1 VERLLMD
8 FKERILTAMEHQE
21 PDRVP
26 VMGLVMDPATS
37 NQVLGKQPAD
47 IGGLLNDPSMR
58 GQVKD
63 IINLSW
69 NDIMYSNFA
78 DALEASIKL
87 GFDANWTVYT
97 SMEVVEDPQCKTG
110 LAWHDAFGRLWEMTT
125 DDKGNMLL
133 NYICGLLT
141 TEDKWE
147 AWVENK
153 RPSFDMMIQNVAG
166 YHRKLVDNYGDRI
179 YPIGYAAPGIFENS
193 WQPIGFVNFSRF
205 VYQKPNFVERVIA
218 FHTDLYLRYLD
229 AVMQSGVEV
238 VMGGDDLGQKTG
250 PMMRP
255 ELIEKLLGE
264 SYRRVSETVHK
275 KGRKLVWHSCG
286 NIYSLLEK
294 FVEWGFDGII
304 TMEPTAGMEL
314 GRVREQVG
322 HKLVLVGNLDVSYL
336 LVRGS
341 REEVEAAVK
350 KAIRDAARG
359 GGYIL
364 SASHSHSSVDP
375 KRLEWMVDAAHRYGK
390 YPISI

>member
-1 VERLLMD
+1 MD
-8 FKERILTAMEHQE
+8 FKERILTAVNHEE

-37 NQVLGKQPAD
+37 NQVLGKEPAD
-47 IGGLLNDPSMR
+47 MGSLLSDPNMKS
-58 GQVKD
+58 QVKD

-69 NDIMYSNFA
+69 NDIIYGNFA
-78 DALEASIKL
+78 DALEASVKL

-97 SMEVVEDPQCKTG
+97 LMEVVEDPESKTG

-133 NYICGLLT
+133 NYIRGLLT
-141 TEDKWE
+141 TEEKWE
-147 AWVENK
+147 AWVESK
-153 RPSFDMMIQNVAG
+153 GPVFDAMIQNVAD
-166 YHRKLVDNYGDRI
+166 YHKKLVDNYGDRI
-179 YPIGYAAPGIFENS
+179 YPIGYAAPGVFENT
-193 WQPIGFVNFSRF
+193 WQPIGFAEFTRF
-205 VYQKPNFVERVIA
+205 IYQKPKFLERVIT
-218 FHTDLYLRYLD
+218 FHTDLYLKYLD

-238 VMGGDDLGQKTG
+238 VLGGDDLGQKTG

-255 ELIEKLLGE
+255 ELIDELFGE
-264 SYRRVSETVHK
+264 SYRRVSEAVHK
-275 KGRKLVWHSCG
+275 KGRKLIWHSCG
-286 NIYSLLEK
+286 NIYALLDK
-294 FVEWGFDGII
+294 FVDWGFDGTI

-350 KAIRDAARG
+350 KAMKDAATG

-375 KRLEWMVDAAHRYGK
+375 QRLEWMLDAAHKYGK
-390 YPISI
+390 YPISA